1 MRRILYLVGFLF
13 SVMSGLSQ
21 KVGIGT
27 STPDNSALLELKSTN
42 SGLLPPRM
50 TFAQRNSIS
59 NPAQGLMIYCTD
71 CGLRGEMQ
79 FFDGRQWNQMSVGL
93 ANVPVTVPT
102 LTTTAATSISTITA
116 SSGGNITNDG
126 GAPVSARG
134 VVWSTSQNPTI
145 ELITKTNDGTGTGSY
160 TSFMT
165 GLVPNSTFYIRAYA
179 TNSVGTAY
187 GTQVILNTPIVD
199 TTITSVTIG
208 LQIWSNKNLSVARY
222 RNGDPIP
229 QVTNPT
235 QWASLT
241 TGAWCWYNNDSAA
254 YAAIYGRLYNWYA
267 VNDPRGL
274 APQGWRIPTDGDWN
288 RLVKFIDPA
297 SDTSCQFCTQSS
309 TAGGAMKSVSGWNAP
324 NTGATNSSGFTGLPG
339 GYRGSSAAFSSV
351 GVGGAWWS
359 AGEFDATRT
368 WYRYLSGNNANVFR
382 DYFNKTYGFSVRV
395 VRD

>member
-1 MRRILYLVGFLF
+1 MRRILYLVGFVF

-27 STPDNSALLELKSTN
+27 NTPQATLDVTSTTN
-42 SGLLPPRM
+42 GFLPPRM
-50 TFAQRNSIS
+50 TFVQRNAIS
-59 NPAQGLMIYCTD
+59 NPAAGLIIYCLD
-71 CGLRGEMQ
+71 CGFRGEMQ

-93 ANVPVTVPT
+93 ANAPFTVPI

-126 GAPVSARG
+126 GVPVSARG
-134 VVWSTSQNPTI
+134 VVWSTSQNPAI
-145 ELITKTNDGTGTGSY
+145 DLITKTNDGTGIGAY
-160 TSFMT
+160 TSLMT
-165 GLVPNSTFYIRAYA
+165 GLIPNRTYYIRAYA

-187 GTQVILNTPIVD
+187 GAQVMLNTPVVD

-208 LQIWSNKNLSVARY
+208 TQIWSNKNLSVARY

-241 TGAWCWYNNDSAA
+241 TGAWCWYNNDSAS
-254 YAAIYGRLYNWYA
+254 YAAIYGRVYNWYA

-274 APQGWRIPTDGDWN
+274 APQGWRIPTEGDWN
-288 RLVKFIDPA
+288 KLVKFIDPA
-297 SDTSCQFCTQSS
+297 ADTTCSSCTNQSR
-309 TAGGAMKSVSGWNAP
+309 TAGGALKSTSGWNSP
-324 NTGATNSSGFTGLPG
+324 NTGATNSSGFSGLPAG
-339 GYRGSSAAFSSV
+339 GRLSNGVFTSFGSN
-351 GVGGAWWS
+351 GNWWS
-359 AGEFDATRT
+359 ATEYNSFFAYFREL
-368 WYRYLSGNNANVFR
+368 YNANTDLVKF
-382 DYFNKTYGFSVRV
+382 YTYKASGLSVRV